1 MANLA
6 GDGIALQMAQSA
18 WGADD
23 EIMGHTKEKTMFDD
37 ARAGTEFG
45 RQFAGIGDR
54 TEVAVVDDV
63 AFVGDES
70 LAVPFDPEN
79 GAAAELF
86 EEKSLGFRA
95 ERDDFDGQRM
105 PRAQLR

>member
-23 EIMGHTKEKTMFDD
+23 EIMGHTKEKTVFDD

-45 RQFAGIGDR
+45 RQFSGIGDR

-70 LAVPFDPEN
+70 VAVRFDPEN

>member
-1 MANLA
+1 
-6 GDGIALQMAQSA
+6 
-18 WGADD
+18 
-23 EIMGHTKEKTMFDD
+23 MGHTKEKTVFDD
-37 ARAGTEFG
+37 AGAGTEFG
-45 RQFAGIGDR
+45 RQFSGISDGPKG
-54 TEVAVVDDV
+54 AVVDDV

-70 LAVPFDPEN
+70 VAVLFDAEN

-105 PRAQLR
+105 PCAQLR

>member
-1 MANLA
+1 
-6 GDGIALQMAQSA
+6 
-18 WGADD
+18 
-23 EIMGHTKEKTMFDD
+23 MFDD
-37 ARAGTEFG
+37 ARAGAEFG
-45 RQFAGIGDR
+45 RQFSGIGDGPKG
-54 TEVAVVDDV
+54 AVVDDV

-70 LAVPFDPEN
+70 LAVLFDPEN

-105 PRAQLR
+105 PCAQLR

>member
-23 EIMGHTKEKTMFDD
+23 EIMGHTKEKTVFDD

-45 RQFAGIGDR
+45 RQFSGIGDGS
-54 TEVAVVDDV
+54 EVAVVDDV

-70 LAVPFDPEN
+70 VAVPFDPEN

-86 EEKSLGFRA
+86 EEKSLGFCT
-95 ERDDFDGQRM
+95 EWDDFDGQRM
-105 PRAQLR
+105 PCAQLR